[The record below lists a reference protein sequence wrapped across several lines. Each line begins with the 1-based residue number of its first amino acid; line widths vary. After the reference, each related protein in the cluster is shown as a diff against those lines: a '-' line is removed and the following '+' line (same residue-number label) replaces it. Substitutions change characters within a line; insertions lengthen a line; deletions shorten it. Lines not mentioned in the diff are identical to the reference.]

1 MTETAT
7 PVDLRPPGGRP
18 SIARQA
24 LGIVGRIDIV
34 ALMPYLYLI
43 AFTTALYAISPVL
56 LTGTGSLDVRATAVL
71 PLALVAF
78 GQTLAIY
85 TRGIDLSVGGILST
99 TTAIIASHSG
109 ASGFS
114 HFVLLVGVVGLA
126 AVGGL
131 VNGLV
136 LSFTRL
142 QPFIVTLATWSIWG
156 GIAFVILPVEG
167 GSTPQPL
174 VDALLGTVLGIPK
187 SVIGVVVL
195 FAIWFWVRDTRFV
208 VDLKAIGSE
217 VVSESRARLIGVRL
231 VRRKI
236 QVYVLSAMLASLA
249 GIWVSAQTASGSPT
263 AGDQFILNSVAA
275 VVIGGASIYGGT
287 GSAASSIIGAI
298 VLLMIPDLVFALNLT
313 SFWSVFF
320 QGFLLIVTV
329 TISSLVITYRESR
342 SG

>member
-1 MTETAT
+1 VTETTA
-7 PVDLRPPGGRP
+7 PADLRPPGGPP

-24 LGIVGRIDIV
+24 LGMARRVDIV

-114 HFVLLVGVVGLA
+114 LFVLLVGVVGLA

-174 VDALLGTVLGIPK
+174 VDALLGTVFGIPK

-195 FAIWFWVRDTRFV
+195 FAIWFWVRDTR
-208 VDLKAIGSE
+208 
-217 VVSESRARLIGVRL
+217 SRARLIGVRL

>member
-1 MTETAT
+1 VTETAT

-24 LGIVGRIDIV
+24 LGMVGRIDIV

-114 HFVLLVGVVGLA
+114 LFVLLVGVVGLA

-208 VDLKAIGSE
+208 VDLKAIGSD
-217 VVSESRARLIGVRL
+217 ESRARLIGVRL